1 MLREM
6 TVFLFIVGILTV
18 CTESIN
24 SSVLLQ
30 HVCNLR
36 LFPYKDLHP
45 EKLTPH
51 PSATHNK
58 YLVLLSRVIVPS
70 IRATNLRFSVYVSDI
85 YELYVVSSS
94 PSCPSQS
101 SNHAY
106 WIQIIMNNCL
116 EIKLPLYGTAF
127 LGLLET
133 RDDASVISGLHWIS
147 AWTFQP
153 ATTDLQGVGR
163 HAYRY

>member
-6 TVFLFIVGILTV
+6 AVFFFIVGILTV

-24 SSVLLQ
+24 GSMLLQ
-30 HVCNLR
+30 DVCNLR
-36 LFPYKDLHP
+36 LFPYKDLLA
-45 EKLTPH
+45 EKLSPP

-58 YLVLLSRVIVPS
+58 YLVLLSCVIVLS
-70 IRATNLRFSVYVSDI
+70 IRVTNLRFSVCVSDI

-106 WIQIIMNNCL
+106 WIQKNN
-116 EIKLPLYGTAF
+116 E
-127 LGLLET
+127 
-133 RDDASVISGLHWIS
+133 
-147 AWTFQP
+147 
-153 ATTDLQGVGR
+153 
-163 HAYRY
+163 